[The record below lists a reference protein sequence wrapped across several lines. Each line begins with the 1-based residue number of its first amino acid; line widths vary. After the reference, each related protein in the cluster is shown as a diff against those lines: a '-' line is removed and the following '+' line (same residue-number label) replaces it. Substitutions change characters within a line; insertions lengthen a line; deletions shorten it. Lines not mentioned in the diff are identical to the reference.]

1 MTGDLMKVL
10 KKLFGGLNMT
20 WWKLI
25 LFAVIAGVYT
35 GLINQVPFLHDTS
48 LTDPAIFF
56 DRWVLCGILIIMNAK
71 SNLDS
76 GLKCF
81 VFFLISQP
89 LIYLVE
95 VPFLGWSVMGYYR
108 NWILWTILTFPMGF
122 VGYYMKKDKWWGLL
136 ILMPM
141 LVLLAFHYGGYLGQT
156 FFSFPRHLYS
166 AIFCAATMLIY
177 PVAIFS
183 EKRVRIAGVVISAVM
198 IIALTIW
205 TIIQPPVYS
214 TDILLSAED
223 PSEGVVFDD
232 TYTAHFTDDSFGT
245 LSIRYEDA
253 IECYMVHAEL
263 RKQGKAEVVLESPDG
278 EVARYDIEIGSST
291 YEITPKN

>member
-1 MTGDLMKVL
+1 MKVL

-48 LTDPAIFF
+48 LTDPAIHF

-76 GLKCF
+76 ALKCF

-122 VGYYMKKDKWWGLL
+122 VGYYMKKDKWWGLG
-136 ILMPM
+136 ILAPM
-141 LVLLAFHYGGYLGQT
+141 LVLLAIHYRGYLEQT
-156 FFSFPRHLYS
+156 VFSFPRHLYS
-166 AIFCAATMLIY
+166 TIFCAVTMLLY
-177 PVAIFS
+177 AVVIFS
-183 EKRVRIAGVVISAVM
+183 EKRVRITGVVISAVLIAAM
-198 IIALTIW
+198 TVWVIIN
-205 TIIQPPVYS
+205 PPVYS
-214 TDILLSAED
+214 TDILF
-223 PSEGVVFDD
+223 SEGEQGAVFDD
-232 TYTAHFTDDSFGT
+232 TYQVSFTDPSYGM

-253 IECYMVHAEL
+253 IESYMVHAEM
-263 RKQGKAEVVLESPDG
+263 RKAGQTEVVLKAPDG
-278 EVARYDIEIGSST
+278 NEKHYEIHIHRNT
-291 YEITPKN
+291 YEIESKQAE

>member
-1 MTGDLMKVL
+1 MKVL

-20 WWKLI
+20 WPKLI

-76 GLKCF
+76 ALKCF

-122 VGYYMKKDKWWGLL
+122 VGYYMKKNKWWGLL
-136 ILMPM
+136 ILAPM
-141 LVLLAFHYGGYLGQT
+141 LVLLAGHYGGYLGQT

-183 EKRVRIAGVVISAVM
+183 EKRVRTAGVVISAVM

-214 TDILLSAED
+214 TDVLISDGEQ
-223 PSEGVVFDD
+223 GTVFDD
-232 TYTAHFTDDSFGT
+232 TYQARFADPSYGT
-245 LSIRYEDA
+245 LTIRHEDTIDA
-253 IECYMVHAEL
+253 YLVHADM
-263 RKQGKAEVVLESPDG
+263 RKQGQTEIILEAPDG
-278 EVARYDIEIGSST
+278 TEKHYDIDIGQST
-291 YEITPKN
+291 FEVKVK

>member
-1 MTGDLMKVL
+1 MKVL

-48 LTDPAIFF
+48 LTDPAIYF
-56 DRWVLCGILIIMNAK
+56 DRWILCGILIIMNAK

-76 GLKCF
+76 ALKCF

-122 VGYYMKKDKWWGLL
+122 VGYYMKKNKWWGLL

-166 AIFCAATMLIY
+166 TIFCAVTMLLY
-177 PVAIFS
+177 APVIFS
-183 EKRVRIAGVVISAVM
+183 EKRVRIAGAVISAVLIM
-198 IIALTIW
+198 SMTIW
-205 TIIQPPVYS
+205 SLALPSVYS
-214 TDILLSAED
+214 TDVLISDGEQGA
-223 PSEGVVFDD
+223 VFDD
-232 TYTAHFTDDSFGT
+232 TYQARFADSSYGT
-245 LSIRYEDA
+245 LTIRYEDA
-253 IECYMVHAEL
+253 IDAYMVHADM
-263 RKQGKAEVVLESPDG
+263 RKQGQTEIILEAPDG
-278 EVARYDIEIGSST
+278 SEKHYDIDIGQST
-291 YEITPKN
+291 FEVKAK

>member
-1 MTGDLMKVL
+1 MKVL

-20 WWKLI
+20 WPKLI

-48 LTDPAIFF
+48 LTDPAIYF

-76 GLKCF
+76 ALKCF

-95 VPFLGWSVMGYYR
+95 VPFLGWTVMGYYR

-122 VGYYMKKDKWWGLL
+122 VGYFMKKDKWWGLL

-141 LVLLAFHYGGYLGQT
+141 LVLLAGHYGGYLGQT
-156 FFSFPRHLYS
+156 VFSFPRHLYS

-183 EKRVRIAGVVISAVM
+183 EKRVRIAGVVISAVLIAAIWAAVTGG
-198 IIALTIW
+198 IIFFPKLIAFIADL
-205 TIIQPPVYS
+205 
-214 TDILLSAED
+214 
-223 PSEGVVFDD
+223 
-232 TYTAHFTDDSFGT
+232 
-245 LSIRYEDA
+245 
-253 IECYMVHAEL
+253 
-263 RKQGKAEVVLESPDG
+263 
-278 EVARYDIEIGSST
+278 IG
-291 YEITPKN
+291 

>member
-1 MTGDLMKVL
+1 MKVL

-20 WWKLI
+20 WPKLI
-25 LFAVIAGVYT
+25 IFAVIAGVYT

-48 LTDPAIFF
+48 LTDPAIYF

-76 GLKCF
+76 ALKCF

-122 VGYYMKKDKWWGLL
+122 VGYFMKKDKWWGLL

-156 FFSFPRHLYS
+156 VFSFPRHLYS
-166 AIFCAATMLIY
+166 AIFCAVTMLIY
-177 PVAIFS
+177 SVSIFS
-183 EKRVRIAGVVISAVM
+183 EKRVRIAGVIISAVL
-198 IIALTIW
+198 IAAMTIW
-205 TIIQPPVYS
+205 VIIKPPVYS
-214 TDILLSAED
+214 TEILYSGGEQGAA
-223 PSEGVVFDD
+223 FDD
-232 TYTAHFTDDSFGT
+232 TYQANFTDPSYGE
-245 LSIRYEDA
+245 LSIRYEEA
-253 IECYMVHAEL
+253 IDSYMVHAEM
-263 RKQGKAEVVLESPDG
+263 RKAGQTEVVLKAPDG
-278 EVARYDIEIGSST
+278 TEKHYDIEIHRDT
-291 YEITPKN
+291 YELSPKQAK